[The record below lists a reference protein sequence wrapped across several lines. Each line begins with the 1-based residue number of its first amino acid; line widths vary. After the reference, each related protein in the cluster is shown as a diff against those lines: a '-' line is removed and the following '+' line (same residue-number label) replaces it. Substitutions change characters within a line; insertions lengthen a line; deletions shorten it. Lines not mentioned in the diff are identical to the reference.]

1 MRGTAYGFPVK
12 DAGYGRQRNGVKT
25 SSGFQISRPAARS
38 VMSVAVSVA
47 PWWRETDHV
56 AAVFE
61 LHTGQRHGPRQRCE
75 KASKAG
81 FRYPV
86 HLTVDGGAL
95 AGDGTDESRLGGA
108 VSRAASR

>member
-1 MRGTAYGFPVK
+1 
-12 DAGYGRQRNGVKT
+12 
-25 SSGFQISRPAARS
+25 
-38 VMSVAVSVA
+38 MSVAVSVA

-95 AGDGTDESRLGGA
+95 AGMVRMSPGLGGA